1 MTKNDKPTITL
12 NVEDAVGTS
21 LDVPTANILD
31 EIFYFP
37 YIFYKQKPYGG
48 KKQIKSVKRVIARGS
63 KGYRNMP
70 TGLLPLA
77 EQYLKSKQ
85 YNVEIKGY
93 QEYIKPSKPKLPG
106 IKFRPDQMQA
116 IKSVMLN
123 KPQRGI
129 ILAPTGTGK
138 TIIALGAVSTVYP
151 KCNILILAHT
161 VDLLNQFYEDLIK
174 FGFDENHISYLKG
187 KDYQFNK
194 ITLST
199 DKKLAKINPKEYADY
214 FDMVIIDEF
223 HHLSGFSTQY
233 AKILSSLLAPI
244 RIGFTATLPESLE
257 SQLAMKSFVGPVQF
271 ELTIHKAAEL
281 NLLTVPDIK
290 VVTYKPIEKD
300 YDIKS
305 YSDVYKNFIVKN
317 YNRNNT
323 IMNIAEYHIKRKE
336 PLLICVKE
344 IDHLKK
350 LVDLGKRR
358 DLKIYG
364 AQGSTKTSERK
375 EIINNMKSGKYFA
388 CIATKVFNEGINI
401 PSLQI
406 VINATGGKS
415 KIENMQKP
423 GRGTRLS
430 KGKTSLLL
438 YDFLDPYRYLAE
450 HSIERMMLYS
460 NAGWKIET
468 LDHTDIKKRLEE

>member
-1 MTKNDKPTITL
+1 MSKFKHPVCFTI
-12 NVEDAVGTS
+12 EDAVATEVN
-21 LDVPTANILD
+21 LHAANELD

-37 YIFYKQKPYGG
+37 YTYYKQMPYGG
-48 KKQIKSVKRVIARGS
+48 KKQIKSVKRIIARGS
-63 KGYRNMP
+63 NNSRHLP

-77 EQYLKSKQ
+77 IQYLKSKQ
-85 YNVEIKGY
+85 YNVIVKGEE
-93 QEYIKPSKPKLPG
+93 EYIKPSKPKLPG
-106 IKFRPDQMQA
+106 ITFRNDQMQA

-123 KPQRGI
+123 KPQRGV

-161 VDLLNQFYEDLIK
+161 VDLLNQFYDDLIK

-187 KDYQFNK
+187 TDYKFNK

-199 DKKLAKINPKEYADY
+199 DKKLAKINPEEYADY
-214 FDMVIIDEF
+214 FDMVITDES
-223 HHLSGFSTQY
+223 HHISGYQTLY
-233 AKILSSLLAPI
+233 VKILKSLLAPI
-244 RIGFTATLPESLE
+244 RIGFTATMPESLE
-257 SQLAMKSFVGPVQF
+257 SQWAMKSFIGPVQY
-271 ELTIHKAAEL
+271 ELTIQKAAEL
-281 NLLTVPDIK
+281 NLLTIPEIK
-290 VVTYKPIEKD
+290 VITYKPIEKD
-300 YDIKS
+300 YDIRN
-305 YSDVYKNFIVKN
+305 YTDIYKKFIVKN

-323 IMNIAEYHIKRKE
+323 IMDIAEYHIKRKE

-350 LVDLGKRR
+350 LVDLGERR
-358 DLKIYG
+358 GLAIYG
-364 AQGSTKTSERK
+364 AQGSTKTDERK
-375 EIINNMKSGKYFA
+375 EIIENMKTGKYFA

-401 PSLQI
+401 PSLQV

-423 GRGTRLS
+423 GRGTRLAE
-430 KGKTSLLL
+430 GKTSLLL
-438 YDFLDPYRYLAE
+438 YDFLDPYRYLSE

-460 NAGWKIET
+460 NAGWKINVINYS
-468 LDHTDIKKRLEE
+468 DIKARIED